1 MCSGGQ
7 GQYAHNIMHT
17 CTLSNTKDTN
27 KLIMTKEYLIR
38 GEYCLQT
45 LAYVV
50 SEITRNT
57 FRDHNFQNW
66 PEGAPQTPLIGVVTK
81 IPSPTNPYK
90 YSKVLIPP

>member
-38 GEYCLQT
+38 GEYCL
-45 LAYVV
+45 
-50 SEITRNT
+50 
-57 FRDHNFQNW
+57 
-66 PEGAPQTPLIGVVTK
+66 
-81 IPSPTNPYK
+81 
-90 YSKVLIPP
+90 